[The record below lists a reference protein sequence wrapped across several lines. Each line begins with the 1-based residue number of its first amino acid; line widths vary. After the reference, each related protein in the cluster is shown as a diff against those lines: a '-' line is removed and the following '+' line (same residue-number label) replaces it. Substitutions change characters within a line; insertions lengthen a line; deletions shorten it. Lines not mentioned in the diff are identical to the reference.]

1 MFTPGRI
8 AFALCFITAFAITLV
23 WGYRKDKKE
32 RASNYKGSSK
42 IVITILLLLVLL
54 VSLVKAL
61 KLVN

>member
-8 AFALCFITAFAITLV
+8 AFAICFITAFAIMLV

-32 RASNYKGSSK
+32 RAINYRGSSK